1 MDRTIQGR
9 GKRNLFLS
17 LTIVGVLLS
26 SVSCDAGT
34 FLVDPLAAPDQ
45 QVFALSPTEM
55 TLGVGESATITPTLV
70 RSNGDPVNPRSL
82 KWASTDPSR
91 ATVTTD
97 GVVTGVAQGHASIV
111 ASSGNLADT
120 TWLRIVERREARAGV
135 KISPD
140 TIILQWLNATAILT
154 AEVRDDAGTLVAQPG
169 LTWRSLNPEIAQAN
183 DMGVVTAKGVGM
195 ALIVATAACCD
206 QADTAYVRVHQVV
219 DEVVIE
225 EEKVLLSPGASAHLT
240 PLALD
245 RGGSTVAGVSF
256 DFNSADESVV
266 QVSADGLV
274 TSQSPGTTT
283 VTAAS
288 DGHSDSVTVEVA
300 GSETGGTSP
309 GNRNEPAGFS
319 KFAENNFHT
328 KWGDGG
334 SGQIGFW
341 RRWSANTDIRL
352 TAGSDGSAPVAG
364 PGVNRTLYPI
374 GLSAGEAPINAG
386 AWEELWNSGPQYERF
401 YRRLVWKLDDHHGD
415 GLWEGQGQ
423 VKILGFLGYGDIS
436 SAHNQGYHVL
446 VGGSAGKPV
455 GSFTMDFRQQ
465 GHVSSTRT
473 CNTTVVVGTWQDWEE
488 VFVLNDI
495 GKSNGE
501 YHLWVN
507 GRHRVS
513 YTNVTYRTAAYPAGF
528 FLWKNNPTW
537 GGTGSS
543 GKTRDDYVVY
553 DYVYISGVKLK

>member
-17 LTIVGVLLS
+17 LSIVGVLLS

-45 QVFALSPTEM
+45 QVFGLSPTEM

-91 ATVTTD
+91 ATVTND

-111 ASSGNLADT
+111 ASSGKLADT
-120 TWLRIVERREARAGV
+120 TRLRIVEQREARPGV

-140 TIILQWLNATAILT
+140 TVVLQWLNATAALT
-154 AEVRDDAGTLVAQPG
+154 AEVRDDEGTLVAQPG
-169 LTWRSLNPEIAQAN
+169 LTWKSLNPEIAQTN
-183 DMGVVTAKGVGM
+183 DMGVVTAKGVGI

-206 QADTAYVRVHQVV
+206 QADTAYARVQQVV

-225 EEKVLLSPGASAHLT
+225 EEKVTLSPGSSEQLT

-245 RGGSTVAGVSF
+245 RGGSTIENASF
-256 DFNSADESVV
+256 EFNSADESVV
-266 QVSADGLV
+266 QVSKDGML
-274 TSQSPGTTT
+274 TSQSSGVTT

-288 DGHSDSVTVEVA
+288 EGHSDGVNVEVA
-300 GSETGGTSP
+300 SSATGGTSP
-309 GNRNEPAGFS
+309 GNRNEPAGFRM
-319 KFAENNFHT
+319 FAENNFHAQ
-328 KWGDGG
+328 WG
-334 SGQIGFW
+334 SGGAGEIGYW
-341 RRWSANTDIRL
+341 RRWGDADVRL
-352 TAGSDGSAPVAG
+352 TAGTDATAPLAG
-364 PGVNRTLYPI
+364 PGVNRGIYPT
-374 GLSAGEAPINAG
+374 GLKQGSEPFNAG
-386 AWEELWNSGPQYERF
+386 AWEGWGIQYERF

-423 VKILGFLGYGDIS
+423 TKILGFIGYGNTIDGVQS
-436 SAHNQGYHVL
+436 EGYHVL
-446 VGGSAGKPV
+446 VGGSRGNPV

-465 GHVSSTRT
+465 NHVSRT
-473 CNTTVVVGTWQDWEE
+473 MSLNTTVVVGVWQDWEE
-488 VFVLNDI
+488 LFVLNDI
-495 GKSNGE
+495 GVDNGE

-507 GRHRVS
+507 GIHRVS
-513 YTNVTYRTAAYPAGF
+513 YTNMRYRTASYPAGF
-528 FLWKNNPTW
+528 LLWKNHPTW
-537 GGTGSS
+537 GGGGPTGD
-543 GKTRDDYVVY
+543 KARDDYIVW
-553 DYVYISGVKLK
+553 DYAYFSGIKLN